1 MPASPRGFTVVE
13 VVLALAL
20 AVFFA
25 LGTAYTVQRLGPKL
39 DLQAGIW
46 EVTAGLNQAR
56 FQAVMSGASVRV
68 RFVPSGFVYERYDAA
83 AAAWRPARAVTL
95 AGVRVRANNAPI
107 FHPEGTVSDLASIT
121 VWNARGT
128 YRITVA
134 ITGRIR
140 ALRTG

>member
-1 MPASPRGFTVVE
+1 LAAHRPGFTVVE

-20 AVFFA
+20 AGIFA
-25 LGTAYTVQRLGPKL
+25 LGTAYTIQRLGPKL

-46 EVTAGLNQAR
+46 EVTAGLNRAR
-56 FQAVMSGASVRV
+56 FQAIMSGASVRV
-68 RFVPSGFVYERYDAA
+68 RFVPSGFVFERYDAA
-83 AAAWRPARAVTL
+83 AAAWRPAHAVTL

-121 VWNARGT
+121 VGNTQGT

>member
-1 MPASPRGFTVVE
+1 LAASRQGFTVVE

-20 AVFFA
+20 AGLLA
-25 LGTAYTVQRLGPKL
+25 YGAAYTVQRLGPKL

-56 FQAVMSGASVRV
+56 FQAIMSGASVRV
-68 RFVPSGFVYERYDAA
+68 RFVPSGFVFERYDAE

-121 VWNARGT
+121 VGNARGT

>member
-1 MPASPRGFTVVE
+1 LAAHRPGFTVVE

-20 AVFFA
+20 AGIFA
-25 LGTAYTVQRLGPKL
+25 LGTAYTIQRLGPKL

-46 EVTAGLNQAR
+46 EVTAGLNRAR
-56 FQAVMSGASVRV
+56 FQAIMSGASVRV
-68 RFVPSGFVYERYDAA
+68 RFVPSGFVFERYDAA
-83 AAAWRPARAVTL
+83 AAAWRPAHTVTL

-121 VWNARGT
+121 VGNTRGT

>member
-1 MPASPRGFTVVE
+1 LAASRQGFTVVE

-20 AVFFA
+20 AGFFA

-56 FQAVMSGASVRV
+56 FQAIMSGASVRV
-68 RFVPSGFVYERYDAA
+68 RFVPSGFVFERYN

-95 AGVRVRANNAPI
+95 AGVRVTANNAPV

-121 VWNARGT
+121 VENARGT

>member
-1 MPASPRGFTVVE
+1 MPASRRGFTVVE

-20 AVFFA
+20 AGFFA
-25 LGTAYTVQRLGPKL
+25 LGAAYTIQRLGPRF

-56 FQAVMSGASVRV
+56 FQAIMSGASVRV
-68 RFVPSGFVYERYDAA
+68 RFVSSGFVFERYDAA
-83 AAAWRPARAVTL
+83 AGSWRPARTVTL
-95 AGVRVRANNAPI
+95 AGVLVRANNAPV

-121 VWNARGT
+121 VGNARGT

>member
-1 MPASPRGFTVVE
+1 MAASRQGFTVVE
-13 VVLALAL
+13 VVLTVALAG
-20 AVFFA
+20 FFA

-56 FQAVMSGASVRV
+56 FQAIMSGVSVRV
-68 RFVPSGFVYERYDAA
+68 RFVTSGFVFERYDAA

-95 AGVRVRANNAPI
+95 AGVRVGANNAPV

-121 VWNARGT
+121 VGNARGT

-134 ITGRIR
+134 ITGRIKV
-140 ALRTG
+140 LRTG

>member
-1 MPASPRGFTVVE
+1 MAAFRRGFTVVE

-20 AVFFA
+20 AGFFA

-56 FQAVMSGASVRV
+56 FQAIMSGASVRV
-68 RFVPSGFVYERYDAA
+68 RYVPAGFVLERYNAA
-83 AAAWRPARAVTL
+83 SASWQPGRAVTL
-95 AGVRVRANNAPI
+95 AGVRVRANNAPV

-121 VWNARGT
+121 VGNARGT

>member
-1 MPASPRGFTVVE
+1 
-13 VVLALAL
+13 
-20 AVFFA
+20 
-25 LGTAYTVQRLGPKL
+25 
-39 DLQAGIW
+39 
-46 EVTAGLNQAR
+46 VTAGLNQAR
-56 FQAVMSGASVRV
+56 FQAIMSGASVRV
-68 RFVPSGFVYERYDAA
+68 RFVPSGFVFERYDAE

-121 VWNARGT
+121 VGNARGT

>member
-1 MPASPRGFTVVE
+1 LAAHRPGFTVVE

-20 AVFFA
+20 AGIFA
-25 LGTAYTVQRLGPKL
+25 LGTAYTIQRLGPKL

-46 EVTAGLNQAR
+46 EVTAGLNRAR
-56 FQAVMSGASVRV
+56 FQAIMSGASVRV
-68 RFVPSGFVYERYDAA
+68 RFVPSGFVFERYDAA
-83 AAAWRPARAVTL
+83 AAAWRPAHAVTL

-121 VWNARGT
+121 VGNTRGT